1 MRTARSTGPRD
12 SPVQTVAKAAE
23 ALDYLAANGELTAS
37 ELTELLSEPRSSV
50 YRLLA
55 SLSTAELVEAGNRR
69 GTFRLGL
76 KLFQLGTR
84 VAQRFDE
91 RQLALPVMERLHELT
106 EETVFLCVRRDDV
119 AVCIECLPGKHVQAL
134 ALGLGGSLPL
144 HAGAAPRVLL
154 AYEPKDV
161 QADYLRRVD
170 LVSFTDRTP
179 STPSA
184 VKRALSEVRAKG
196 YAVSDEDVTIGI
208 AALGAPIFDHTG
220 RIRAALSISGV
231 RPTVVGRDFDKLCK
245 LMMAS
250 AAEVSALLGHG
261 LDLSGR

>member
-1 MRTARSTGPRD
+1 
-12 SPVQTVAKAAE
+12 
-23 ALDYLAANGELTAS
+23 
-37 ELTELLSEPRSSV
+37 
-50 YRLLA
+50 
-55 SLSTAELVEAGNRR
+55 
-69 GTFRLGL
+69 
-76 KLFQLGTR
+76 
-84 VAQRFDE
+84 
-91 RQLALPVMERLHELT
+91 MERLHELT

-119 AVCIECLPGKHVQAL
+119 AVFIECLPGKHVQAL

-220 RIRAALSISGV
+220 RIRRRS
-231 RPTVVGRDFDKLCK
+231 R
-245 LMMAS
+245 S
-250 AAEVSALLGHG
+250 AACGRRS
-261 LDLSGR
+261 SGATSTSCAS